1 MDLRERISGI
11 DFVMKKIC
19 AIRHQNPG
27 DMDRPMEMKRE
38 IKQAIDIPQEP
49 SSTFTLTVTDKV
61 HFQPEEGPFTIE
73 VVIGGTVFLDET
85 LEPSRLKRLLRDAKN
100 VTHLINQCLPH
111 SCSIIAHL
119 TEKMGYGP
127 IILSPEYEGKGN

>member
-1 MDLRERISGI
+1 MELKERITGL

-27 DMDRPMEMKRE
+27 DMGHPMEMKRE
-38 IKQAIDIPQEP
+38 IKQAIDIPRTP
-49 SSTFTLTVTDKV
+49 SSVFTFTVTDRV

-73 VVIGGTVFLDET
+73 VVIGGTVYLDET
-85 LEPSRLKRLLRDAKN
+85 LEPSSLKKLLTDTTN
-100 VTHLINQCLPH
+100 VNHLINQCLPH

-127 IILSPEYEGKGN
+127 IILSPEYEEKGD